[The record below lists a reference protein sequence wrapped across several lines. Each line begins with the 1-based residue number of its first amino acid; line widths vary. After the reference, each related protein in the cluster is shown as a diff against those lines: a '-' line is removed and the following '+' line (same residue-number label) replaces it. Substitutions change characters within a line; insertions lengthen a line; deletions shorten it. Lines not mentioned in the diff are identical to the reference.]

1 VTVDSAALH
10 DLAVEAAGRAAAFV
24 VESRPE
30 NLGVLATKSS
40 ATDVVTEMDTGAQEL
55 LVEVIGAARPGD
67 GFLGE
72 EGIDRAG
79 DSDVVWVLDPI
90 DGTVN
95 YLYGI
100 PAFAVC
106 VAARVGDRIEVGVVA
121 DPSTGEVYRARR
133 GHGAWLGPRRL
144 AVTQAGDLSQ
154 ALVATGFG
162 YEAARR
168 SRQAEVLREV
178 LPAVR
183 DIRRFGS
190 AGLDLCALARGRVD
204 AYYERGL
211 KPWDL
216 AAAGLVAEEAGA
228 QVAGLRG
235 AAAGEELVV
244 ATNPALFPALHDL
257 LLGARADRD

>member
-1 VTVDSAALH
+1 MTVDSVALL

-24 VESRPE
+24 VGSRPE
-30 NLGVLATKSS
+30 HLGVLATKSS
-40 ATDVVTEMDTGAQEL
+40 ATDVVTEMDTGAQAL

-106 VAARVGDRIEVGVVA
+106 VAARVGDRVEVGVVA

-168 SRQAEVLREV
+168 TRQAEVLREV

-235 AAAGEELVV
+235 AAAGEQLVV

-257 LLGARADRD
+257 LVGARADRD